1 MLYEHVEYIAVKFD
15 YSDGWFNKTKAMIRQ
30 IKQKQWLKNEK
41 KSYIFETNL
50 PFCHK
55 AHILKP

>member
-15 YSDGWFNKTKAMIRQ
+15 YSDGWFNKIKAMIRQ

-41 KSYIFETNL
+41 KAIFLKQTYL
-50 PFCHK
+50 SVAK
-55 AHILKP
+55 HIY